1 MLNTVHAGIRRFGP
15 RKREQNMTS
24 NAFSRRIFG
33 AIAVLTMASAAHA
46 GLIGMSSTVLT
57 PLTSQAAAFLAG
69 ADPIFTF
76 TDIGVGVDASGTLNA
91 TLNGDGTTFTA
102 ISGSGTFNG
111 IAITLIANP
120 NAPGNAT
127 SPSGAFFYDD
137 QVLPSSNPI
146 LLNGGLL
153 FSLASGPAAELN
165 IYSTARGQYTTYT
178 NDGFNVSS
186 AFALA
191 EAPEPG
197 SLVLFG
203 AGFAVLCMFRRRRA
217 SKPTS

>member
-1 MLNTVHAGIRRFGP
+1 
-15 RKREQNMTS
+15 MTS

-76 TDIGVGVDASGTLNA
+76 TDIGPGVDISGTLNA

-153 FSLASGPAAELN
+153 FSFGTGLELN
-165 IYSTARGQYTTYT
+165 IFSNGPNSYQTLT
-178 NDGFNVSS
+178 NDGTNAVTD
-186 AFALA
+186 FALGPI
-191 EAPEPG
+191 PEPSTG
-197 SLVLFG
+197 IFVLG
-203 AGFAVLCMFRRRRA
+203 GMFLLNLMRKKR
-217 SKPTS
+217 TSRGL

>member
-1 MLNTVHAGIRRFGP
+1 
-15 RKREQNMTS
+15 MTS

-69 ADPIFTF
+69 ADPVFTF

-91 TLNGDGTTFTA
+91 TLNADGKTFTV
-102 ISGSGTFNG
+102 ISGSGIFNG

-120 NAPGNAT
+120 TPPGQVV
-127 SPSGAFFYDD
+127 SPTGAFTYDD
-137 QVLPSSNPI
+137 QLLPSSNPV

-153 FSLASGPAAELN
+153 FSIASGPATELN
-165 IYSTARGQYTTYT
+165 IFSNGPGSYQTATNIGTTT
-178 NDGFNVSS
+178 GIAINVGSVFTLG
-186 AFALA
+186 AI
-191 EAPEPG
+191 PEPSTG
-197 SLVLFG
+197 VFVLG
-203 AGFAVLCMFRRRRA
+203 GMFLLNLMRKKR
-217 SKPTS
+217 TSRGL